1 MDHIFQETTDPG
13 VGLAGALWSEASTSN
28 TFAAVQ
34 HGVQSISENI
44 HRRVGLLAGLH
55 PTLSHE
61 NEDANAVLWREVDTL
76 AEDPHQVRMPILYG
90 PICEL
95 SYALQKAH
103 AISSIIDS
111 HMIKGCNYFPWLDL
125 TLTHLAH
132 CFFSIF
138 PLR

>member
-28 TFAAVQ
+28 TIQ
-34 HGVQSISENI
+34 HGVQSISESI

-61 NEDANAVLWREVDTL
+61 NEDANVVLWREVDTL
-76 AEDPHQVRMPILYG
+76 AEDPHQVRMPILFY

-95 SYALQKAH
+95 SCALQKAH
-103 AISSIIDS
+103 VTSSILDS
-111 HMIKGCNYFPWLDL
+111 HMTKGCN
-125 TLTHLAH
+125 HLPKLAL
-132 CFFSIF
+132 S
-138 PLR
+138 

>member
-28 TFAAVQ
+28 TIQ
-34 HGVQSISENI
+34 HGVQSISESI

-61 NEDANAVLWREVDTL
+61 NEDANVVLWREVDTL
-76 AEDPHQVRMPILYG
+76 AEDPHQVRIPILFD

-95 SYALQKAH
+95 SFALQNAH
-103 AISSIIDS
+103 VISSILDS
-111 HMIKGCNYFPWLDL
+111 HMTKGCN
-125 TLTHLAH
+125 HLPKLAL
-132 CFFSIF
+132 S
-138 PLR
+138 